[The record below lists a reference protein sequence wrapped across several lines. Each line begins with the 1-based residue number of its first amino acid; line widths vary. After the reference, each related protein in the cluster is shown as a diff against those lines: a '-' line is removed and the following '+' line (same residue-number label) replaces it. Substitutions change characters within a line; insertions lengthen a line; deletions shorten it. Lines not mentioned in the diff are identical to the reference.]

1 MQKGLTLL
9 EKLVQQQQGVDEADL
24 DNSWEFGRL
33 VVDPGYRSGPDL
45 VRRCVFL
52 GAHCLFQHTDAR
64 NIFASCTPVLARLY
78 RRFGF
83 SVLTNNLAV
92 ADAGKSYALIHAR
105 VADVLAACAS
115 ARHA

>member
-9 EKLVQQQQGVDEADL
+9 EKLVQQHGVDEADL

-33 VVDPGYRSGPDL
+33 VVHPSYRSGPDL

-83 SVLTNNLAV
+83 SVLANDVAV
-92 ADAGKSYALIHAR
+92 DGAGKSFAVIHAR
-105 VADVLAACAS
+105 VPDVLAACAG
-115 ARHA
+115 AHHA